1 MTLDEFNKALND
13 IEQNIANTFS
23 GLGCTAMETQ
33 AASIREDTRRKAK
46 EMQNALV
53 GWCDKCHANLTAQAR
68 VTGNAG
74 AFCNGRSWFCPV
86 SVAAAHTQQILD
98 DCEKWEKVSNR
109 GTKTEKQEE
118 EKQDGTEGGN
128 D

>member
-1 MTLDEFNKALND
+1 MTLEEFDNAIKAA
-13 IEQNIANTFS
+13 EQNLADVFS
-23 GLGCTAMETQ
+23 GLGCTTMEAQ
-33 AASIREDTRRKAK
+33 AASVREDTRRKAK
-46 EMQNALV
+46 EMQDVLV

-68 VTGNAG
+68 ATGNDG

-86 SVAAAHTQQILD
+86 FTAAAHTQQILD
-98 DCEKWEKVSNR
+98 DCEKWEKVSNS

-118 EKQDGTEGGN
+118 EKQAGTEGGN

>member
-1 MTLDEFNKALND
+1 MTLEEFSKALND

-46 EMQNALV
+46 EMQDALA
-53 GWCDKCHANLTAQAR
+53 GWCDKCHANLAAQAR
-68 VTGNAG
+68 ATGNND

-86 SVAAAHTQQILD
+86 FAAAAHTQQILD

-109 GTKTEKQEE
+109 DAKIEKQEE
-118 EKQDGTEGGN
+118 EKQAGKESSN

>member
-23 GLGCTAMETQ
+23 GLGVQTMETQ
-33 AASIREDTRRKAK
+33 ADFIREDTRRKAK
-46 EMQNALV
+46 EMQDVLV

-68 VTGNAG
+68 ATGNDG

-86 SVAAAHTQQILD
+86 FAAAAHTQLILD
-98 DCEKWEKVSNR
+98 DCEKWEKVSNS